1 MNRPPHF
8 PKIIRMIRDVDIS
21 ISPEAAADDGSILKA
36 ASRKAGIQAESFTI
50 LRRSI
55 DARRHDI
62 KMQMRIRLYAGEKK
76 PRFQP
81 VAFQGSSGR
90 KAIVVGAGPA
100 GLFAALT
107 LLEHGIAP
115 IVLERGKDVHSRL
128 RDTALLSQKGVLDPE
143 SNYAFGEGGA
153 GAFSD
158 GKLYTRSSKR
168 GDVGKVLRL
177 FVQFGADEEI
187 LYDSHPHIGSDA
199 LPSIIANMRSAIL
212 SHGGEVR
219 FSTLVTGLIRNGDE
233 TIGVRLSTGEEIIA
247 PVILATGHSAK
258 DVYRF
263 LDSSGYALEPKGTAV
278 GVRLEHKQALI
289 DSMQYHAEGKRS
301 PYLPPA
307 SYSFVTQVSGRGV
320 YSFCMCP
327 GGSVVPAATEEGH
340 LVVNGMSPR
349 SRRGEFANSGIVVEI
364 RREDVEGDDP
374 FAVLRYIEEIE
385 RKCWN
390 TGFAAP
396 AERLMDFIDDS
407 PRPEVLRTT
416 YHPGVIP
423 TRLDDVLPPLVASS
437 LREGLKAFGRMSHS
451 RFLTNDALL
460 IAPETRT
467 SSPVRILRDDGMK
480 QGRGLYP
487 AGEGAGYAG
496 GIVSAAIDGTEAAL
510 RLKGDYYGQEG

>member
-1 MNRPPHF
+1 MNRVYLF
-8 PKIIRMIRDVDIS
+8 PKIGRMIRDVDIS
-21 ISPEAAADDGSILKA
+21 ISPEEASSDNSILRI
-36 ASRKAGIQAESFTI
+36 ASRKAGGSSADDFTI

-62 KMQMRIRLYAGEKK
+62 KIQMRVRLYFGCGK
-76 PRFQP
+76 PRIQAVVFP
-81 VAFQGSSGR
+81 YASER
-90 KAIVVGAGPA
+90 KAVVVGAGPA

-115 IVLERGKDVHSRL
+115 IVVERGKDVHSRL
-128 RDTALLSQKGVLDPE
+128 RDTALLSQKGILDPE

-187 LYDSHPHIGSDA
+187 LFDSHPHIGSDC
-199 LPSIIANMRSAIL
+199 LPMIIENMRNTIIEK
-212 SHGGEVR
+212 GGEVR
-219 FSTLVTGLIRNGDE
+219 FSSCVTGLVRRGDE
-233 TIGVRLSTGEEIIA
+233 TVGVKLASGEEIIA

-263 LDSSGYALEPKGTAV
+263 LDSSGYVIEPKGTAV
-278 GVRLEHKQALI
+278 GVRLEHKQSLI
-289 DSMQYHAEGKRS
+289 DSMQYHCGRRS
-301 PYLPPA
+301 RYLPPA
-307 SYSFVTQVSGRGV
+307 SYSFVTQVNGRGV

-327 GGSVVPAATEEGH
+327 GGSVVPASSEDGH

-349 SRRGEFANSGIVVEI
+349 SRRGQFANSGIVVEL
-364 RREDVEGDDP
+364 RLEDLSDTDP
-374 FAVLRYIEEIE
+374 FAMLRYIESIE
-385 RKCWN
+385 SRCWN
-390 TGFAAP
+390 PGFVAP
-396 AERLMDFIDDS
+396 AERLVDFIDDN
-407 PRPEVLRTT
+407 PANGAIATT
-416 YHPGVIP
+416 YHPGVVP
-423 TRLDDVLPPLVASS
+423 MRLDDVLPPLVSES
-437 LREGLKAFGRMSHS
+437 LREGLRAFGRMSRS
-451 RFLTNDALL
+451 RFITNDALI

-467 SSPVRILRDDGMK
+467 SSPIRIVRDESMR

-510 RLKGDYYGQEG
+510 RLIGDYYG